1 MGNPFS
7 QLVAANKRG
16 KIARKL
22 MSQKTVPAKTQQVSK
37 KEPPPPVRED
47 DVCNSEGYLHVFL

>member
-1 MGNPFS
+1 M
-7 QLVAANKRG
+7 L
-16 KIARKL
+16 
-22 MSQKTVPAKTQQVSK
+22 QKTVPAKTQQVSK